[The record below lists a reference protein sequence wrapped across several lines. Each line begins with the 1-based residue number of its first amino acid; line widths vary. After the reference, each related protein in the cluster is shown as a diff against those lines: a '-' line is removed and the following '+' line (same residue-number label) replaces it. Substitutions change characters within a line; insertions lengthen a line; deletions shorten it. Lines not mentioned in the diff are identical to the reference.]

1 MLRLFNIVRPSLYP
15 ARSFSLPT
23 KRKMAILNPKE
34 HSPLLI
40 ASHNKGK
47 IVEFRELLQPLGFE
61 VVSAADKGL
70 EEPEETGKTFEANAQ
85 IKSIASA
92 KSTGLLALSDDSG
105 LAVDALNGD
114 PGIYSARWAGPTK
127 DFQKAM
133 KDVHE
138 KLIEANAITSQQRK
152 AKFVA
157 VLSLAK
163 PDGTTK
169 EFRGEV
175 QGTIVWPPRGEKGF
189 GYDPFFLPDGHDRT
203 FGEMS
208 SDEKHG
214 WKPGQSTALSH
225 RARAFQLFAKDA
237 LGVE

>member
-1 MLRLFNIVRPSLYP
+1 MLKLITRHYSVRSIRSLN
-15 ARSFSLPT
+15 
-23 KRKMAILNPKE
+23 KMPLLNPKD
-34 HSPLLI
+34 HSPLLV

-47 IVEFRELLQPLGFE
+47 ISEFRELLQPLGFE
-61 VVSAADKGL
+61 VVSAGDKGL
-70 EEPEETGKTFEANAQ
+70 DEPEETGTTFEANAQ
-85 IKSIASA
+85 IKSLASA
-92 KSTGLLALSDDSG
+92 RSTGLLALSDDSG

-114 PGIYSARWAGPTK
+114 PGIYSARWAGPSK
-127 DFQKAM
+127 DFAKAM
-133 KDVHE
+133 EDVHE
-138 KLIEANAITSQQRK
+138 KLVQAGATTPESRK

-175 QGTIVWPPRGEKGF
+175 PGTIVWPPRGEKGF
-189 GYDPFFLPDGHDRT
+189 GYDPFFLPDGYDRT
-203 FGEMS
+203 FGEMT

-214 WKPGQSTALSH
+214 WKPGQSNALSH
-225 RARAFQLFAKDA
+225 RARAFKLFAKDA